1 MQSRAKN
8 PTPIHS
14 SSTPF
19 IDEFGIKTI
28 IELIPVITRIN
39 SFHYQFRLTAIKLEH
54 SGLK

>member
-39 SFHYQFRLTAIKLEH
+39 SFHYQFRLTTIKLEH